1 MKTNY
6 KYILSI
12 AALGL
17 ALPCMA
23 QPTVVITPP
32 APPTVVVSPPTVA
45 VVVPDSYV
53 WDGDEYVGVVGD
65 QYYYLGPDNT
75 WIVCDPPRLHR
86 FEGYE
91 RDHPDWHS
99 HMVHNTKYRDMDRAR
114 DRDRDHAAPTPM
126 RGQND
131 HSDHGRDHDHNGP
144 PQ

>member
-1 MKTNY
+1 MKKNY

-32 APPTVVVSPPTVA
+32 APPRVVVTAPAPV
-45 VVVPDSYV
+45 VVVPDYYV
-53 WDGDEYVGVVGD
+53 YDGDEYVGVIGD

-75 WIVCDPPRLHR
+75 WIIMDPPRRHH
-86 FEGYE
+86 FDVYE

-99 HMVHNTKYRDMDRAR
+99 HMTHNTKYRDMDRDR
-114 DRDRDHAAPTPM
+114 DRDRDHAKPV
-126 RGQND
+126 RDHDDRSD
-131 HSDHGRDHDHNGP
+131 HSRDHDHKGP